1 VADTARRWGIGAAIV
16 IVAIVAIVA
25 LCAGGLA
32 WLVYGDQR
40 YPTALSDV
48 VIPDGSDVSDIAR
61 LLEAD
66 QVISSAPILSLY
78 IRARGGGERIEAA
91 EYEFPAH
98 ETIEQIAT
106 RLKAGGRAPTVWL
119 TFPEGY
125 TAAQIGH
132 KLAAAGLVS
141 EAEFA
146 RVVRSRTLTLSGV
159 MTAGLEGYLFPDTYQ
174 IPKRTN
180 AVDVADLMTRPL
192 LAELPRDYAASARR
206 LRLSV
211 PQVVTVASM
220 IEREA
225 KVDVERPVI
234 ASVIYNRLRLG
245 MPLEIDATIEYA
257 LPRHKT
263 ALSYADLAID
273 SPYNTYVHAGLP
285 PTPISNPG
293 KSSIDAAFHPASTA
307 YLYYVYKGGGRHAFS
322 ETLQQ
327 HQENVR
333 RYLR

>member
-1 VADTARRWGIGAAIV
+1 MADRGRRLGIAAAVI
-16 IVAIVAIVA
+16 IVAIAA
-25 LCAGGLA
+25 LCVGGLA

-48 VIPDGSDVSDIAR
+48 VVPDGSSVSDIAR

-66 QVISSAPILSLY
+66 QIVSSAPVLSLY
-78 IRARGGGERIEAA
+78 IRTRGGGERIEAA

-98 ETIEQIAT
+98 ETIAQIAA
-106 RLKAGGRAPTVWL
+106 RLAAGGRAPTVWL
-119 TFPEGY
+119 TIPEGY
-125 TAAQIGH
+125 TAEQIGH
-132 KLAAAGLVS
+132 KLSVAGLVS
-141 EAEFA
+141 EPAFA
-146 RVVRSRTLTLSGV
+146 RTVHARGLLFSGV
-159 MTAGLEGYLFPDTYQ
+159 STAGLEGYLFPDTYQ

-180 AVDVADLMTRPL
+180 ADDVADMMTRQFQ
-192 LAELPRDYAASARR
+192 AELPRDYAVAARR
-206 LRLSV
+206 LRMSV

-257 LPRHKT
+257 LPHHKT
-263 ALSYADLAID
+263 ALSYADLAVD

-293 KSSIDAAFHPASTA
+293 KASLAAAFHPASTA

-322 ETLQQ
+322 DTLQQ